1 MRGDIEPVLRKAP
14 KPADSRRLA
23 EAEDGMKDLFR
34 RKPIDQLVDHT
45 APNRLRPSL
54 SAWHL
59 VLLGVGAIVGTGIYT
74 LVGVGA
80 ERAGPAVILSFA
92 IAGGVCAFAA
102 LAYAELATMM
112 PASGSA
118 YTYSYAAMG
127 ELIAWII
134 GWALI
139 LEYSVVCS
147 AVAVGWSGYAVG
159 FLSGLGVELPA
170 ALVGGPASGG
180 LINVPAIL
188 IVAAVTGMLLIGTRE
203 SANVNSVLVVVKIVA
218 LAIFVALALPA
229 FDAANF
235 EPFSPYG
242 FAAHVDADGADRG
255 VMSAAAIIFFAFYGF
270 DAVSTA
276 AEETKDPGR
285 NLSIGIIGSMVVCTL
300 IYMTVASAAVGAMPF
315 RDFAASGEPLAHIL
329 RTLGHD
335 KSAALIAAAA
345 VVALPTVILAFMY
358 GQSRIFF
365 VMARDGLLPHQLGRV
380 HEKSGAPVAMTII
393 TGVVCALIAG
403 VLPLAT
409 IAELAN
415 AGTLAAFV
423 ATSVALMILRVREP
437 NRERPFKTPFAFIV
451 APAAIL
457 GCLYL
462 FFSLPSVT
470 QTRFFIWMGV
480 GLVVYFVFSRGS
492 SRLAGR
498 A

>member
-1 MRGDIEPVLRKAP
+1 MD
-14 KPADSRRLA
+14 
-23 EAEDGMKDLFR
+23 DLFR
-34 RKPIDQLVDHT
+34 RKPIDQLVDHS

-80 ERAGPAVILSFA
+80 DRAGPAVILSFG
-92 IAGGVCAFAA
+92 IAGLVCAFAA

-118 YTYSYAAMG
+118 YTYSYASMG
-127 ELIAWII
+127 ELVAWII

-159 FLSGLGVELPA
+159 FLSGLGVDLPA
-170 ALVGGPASGG
+170 ALTGGPASGG
-180 LINVPAIL
+180 LINLPAIL
-188 IVAAVTGMLLIGTRE
+188 IVAAVTGLLLVGIRE
-203 SANVNSVLVVVKIVA
+203 SANINSILVIVKIVA
-218 LAIFVALALPA
+218 LAMFVALALPV
-229 FDAANF
+229 FNMENF

-242 FAAHVDADGADRG
+242 FAAHVDASGADRG

-276 AEETKDPGR
+276 AEETKDPGK
-285 NLSIGIIGSMVVCTL
+285 NLSIGIIGSMAICTV
-300 IYMTVASAAVGAMPF
+300 IYMTVAAAAIGAMPF
-315 RDFAASGEPLAHIL
+315 QDFAKSNEPLAHIL
-329 RTLGHD
+329 RSVGHD

-365 VMARDGLLPHQLGRV
+365 VMARDGLLPQNLGRV
-380 HEKSGAPVAMTII
+380 HEKSGSPVAMTII

-403 VLPLAT
+403 ILPLAT

-423 ATSVALMILRVREP
+423 ATSAALMILRVREP
-437 NRERPFKTPFAFIV
+437 NRDRPFKTPFAFVI
-451 APAAIL
+451 APLAIA

-462 FFSLPSVT
+462 FISLPAVT
-470 QTRFFIWMGV
+470 QTRFFIWMAI

-492 SRLAGR
+492 SALAKSK
-498 A
+498 

>member
-1 MRGDIEPVLRKAP
+1 
-14 KPADSRRLA
+14 
-23 EAEDGMKDLFR
+23 MKDLFR
-34 RKPIDQLVDHT
+34 RKSIDELVDHT
-45 APNRLRPSL
+45 SPNRLRPSL

-92 IAGGVCAFAA
+92 IAGAVCAFAA

-118 YTYSYAAMG
+118 YTYSYASMG
-127 ELIAWII
+127 ELAAWII

-159 FLSGLGVELPA
+159 FLEGFGIDLPA
-170 ALVGGPASGG
+170 ALTGGPASGG
-180 LINVPAIL
+180 LINAPAIL
-188 IVAAVTGMLLIGTRE
+188 IIAGVTGMLLIGIRE
-203 SANVNSVLVVVKIVA
+203 SANVNGALVLVKIAA
-218 LAIFVALALPA
+218 LAVFVALALP
-229 FDAANF
+229 FFNVANF

-242 FAAHVDADGADRG
+242 FGAHVDSEGVNRG

-285 NLSIGIIGSMVVCTL
+285 NLSIGIIGSMVICTL
-300 IYMTVASAAVGAMPF
+300 IYMIVAAAAVGAMPF
-315 RDFAASGEPLAHIL
+315 GEFAKSGEPLAHIM

-335 KSAALIAAAA
+335 KTAALVAGAA

-365 VMARDGLLPHQLGRV
+365 VMARDGLLPRQLGRV
-380 HEKSGAPVAMTII
+380 NEKSGSPVAMTII
-393 TGVVCALIAG
+393 TGVVCSVIAG
-403 VLPLAT
+403 ILPLAT

-415 AGTLAAFV
+415 AGTLAAFI
-423 ATSVALMILRVREP
+423 ATAAALMILRVREP
-437 NRERPFKTPFAFIV
+437 KRERPFRTPFAFIV
-451 APAAIL
+451 APLAII

-462 FFSLPSVT
+462 FISLPVVT
-470 QTRFFIWMGV
+470 QTRFFIWMAI

-492 SRLAGR
+492 SVLSKRKGA
-498 A
+498 

>member
-1 MRGDIEPVLRKAP
+1 MRN
-14 KPADSRRLA
+14 
-23 EAEDGMKDLFR
+23 LFR

-45 APNRLRPSL
+45 APDRLRPSL

-92 IAGGVCAFAA
+92 IAGAVCACAA

-118 YTYSYAAMG
+118 YTYSYASMG
-127 ELIAWII
+127 ELAAWII

-159 FLSGLGVELPA
+159 FLAGLGIDLPA
-170 ALVGGPASGG
+170 AISGGPASGG
-180 LINVPAIL
+180 LINLPAIF
-188 IVAAVTGMLLIGTRE
+188 IIAVVTGLLLIGTKE
-203 SANVNSVLVVVKIVA
+203 SANVNAFLVVIKIAA
-218 LAIFVALALPA
+218 LGVFVALALPA
-229 FDAANF
+229 FDASNF

-242 FAAHVDADGADRG
+242 FSKHVDASGADRG

-285 NLSIGIIGSMVVCTL
+285 NLSIGIIGSMLICTL
-300 IYMTVASAAVGAMPF
+300 IYMTVAAAAVGALPF
-315 RDFAASGEPLAHIL
+315 GDFARSGEPLAHIL
-329 RTLGHD
+329 RALGHA

-365 VMARDGLLPHQLGRV
+365 VMARDGLLPRRFGKV

-415 AGTLAAFV
+415 AGTLAAFI
-423 ATSVALMILRVREP
+423 ATAAALMILRKREP
-437 NRERPFKTPFAFIV
+437 KRPRPFRTPFAFVV

-462 FFSLPSVT
+462 FVSLPGVT
-470 QTRFFIWMGV
+470 QIRFFIWMAT
-480 GLVVYFVFSRGS
+480 GLIVYFVFSRGS
-492 SRLAGR
+492 SALAR
-498 A
+498 R

>member
-1 MRGDIEPVLRKAP
+1 MNG
-14 KPADSRRLA
+14 
-23 EAEDGMKDLFR
+23 LFR
-34 RKPIDQLVDHT
+34 RKSIDQLVDHT

-59 VLLGVGAIVGTGIYT
+59 VLLGVGAIVGTGIYV

-80 ERAGPAVILSFA
+80 ERAGPAVMISFA
-92 IAGGVCAFAA
+92 FAGVVCACAA

-118 YTYSYAAMG
+118 YTYSYASMG
-127 ELIAWII
+127 ELVAWII

-159 FLSGLGVELPA
+159 FLHGVGVDLPA
-170 ALVGGPASGG
+170 ALIGGPASGG
-180 LINVPAIL
+180 IINLPAIL
-188 IVAAVTGMLLIGTRE
+188 IISVIAGLLLIGTRE
-203 SANVNSVLVVVKIVA
+203 SATVNGVLVLIKMSA
-218 LAIFVALALPA
+218 LAVFVALA
-229 FDAANF
+229 FRHFNGANF
-235 EPFSPYG
+235 SSFMPYG
-242 FAAHVDADGADRG
+242 FPAHEVVIDGVATPRG
-255 VMSAAAIIFFAFYGF
+255 VMSAAAITFFAFYGF

-285 NLSIGIIGSMVVCTL
+285 NLAIGVIGSMLICTL
-300 IYMTVASAAVGAMPF
+300 IYMAVCAAAIGALPIA
-315 RDFAASGEPLAHIL
+315 DFAKSGEPLATIL
-329 RTLGHD
+329 RSLGHP
-335 KSAALIAAAA
+335 AAAA
-345 VVALPTVILAFMY
+345 GLSLAVVIGIPTVILAFMY

-365 VMARDGLLPHQLGRV
+365 VMARDGLLPHQLGRI
-380 HEKSGAPVAMTII
+380 HEKTGVPVAMTII

-415 AGTLAAFV
+415 AGTLAAFI
-423 ATSVALMILRVREP
+423 ATAVALMILRVREP
-437 NRERPFKTPFAFIV
+437 NRDRPFKAPFAFIV
-451 APAAIL
+451 GPAAIL
-457 GCLYL
+457 GCLFL

-470 QTRFFIWMGV
+470 QIRFFIWMAI

-492 SRLAGR
+492 SVLAR
-498 A
+498 RST